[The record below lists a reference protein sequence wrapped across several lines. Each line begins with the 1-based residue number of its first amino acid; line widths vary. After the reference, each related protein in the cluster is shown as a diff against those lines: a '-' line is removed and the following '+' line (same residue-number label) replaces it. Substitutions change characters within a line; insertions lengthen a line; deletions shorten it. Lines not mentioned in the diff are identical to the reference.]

1 MEQKNVQVTD
11 EQDKFLK
18 DQKQSFNFS
27 AFVRAMLDDY
37 IGFKNNLKE
46 VNEDGRNERIE

>member
-1 MEQKNVQVTD
+1 MIQKNIQISD
-11 EQDKFLK
+11 EQDEFLK
-18 DQKQSFNFS
+18 EQKQSFNFS

-46 VNEDGRNERIE
+46 VNEDGR